1 MPLISLRNFRRE
13 PVFRLFFIAL
23 FCISVFPTFFAR
35 AEELGGSTVMD
46 LNTQLKENKTKI
58 DTLQKKIDQYNTHI
72 KATQRKAS
80 TLQNQISILDAGIGK
95 TETEIETREL
105 EIRQMELE
113 LDLILAKISEE
124 DSRVTDSKKRIA
136 ELLRDINRY
145 EQRGY
150 VNILIN
156 QESFSELF
164 DELHRVEILHTNIVA
179 QLGAIKKIKQTL
191 EDNQGALSTKR
202 AQALEAKKALDETK
216 GSLEEEKNLKDRILG
231 DTKASESEFQAMLKQ
246 LRAEEAA
253 LDSTI
258 VTIEKELRQRLKLDD
273 TATAGKITWPINPS
287 KGISA
292 YFHDS
297 GYPFRYIFEHTG
309 IDIRASQGTPVT
321 AAGAGYVAKVYN
333 GGMGNTPSYVM
344 ILHGNNVSTVYMHLS
359 SINVAQ
365 DSYVA
370 AGQIIGAVGGKPGTP
385 GAGKWTT
392 GPHLHF
398 EVRKNSIPVDPL
410 NYLP

>member
-1 MPLISLRNFRRE
+1 MVLLYS
-13 PVFRLFFIAL
+13 VLFSPSKGAW
-23 FCISVFPTFFAR
+23 
-35 AEELGGSTVMD
+35 AEELGGNSVMD
-46 LNTQLKENKTKI
+46 LNSRLKENKAKI
-58 DTLQKKIDQYNTHI
+58 DALQKKADQYNAQI
-72 KATQRKAS
+72 SATRRKAA

-95 TETEIETREL
+95 TETEIETKEL
-105 EIRQMELE
+105 EILQMELE

-124 DSRVTDSKKRIA
+124 DSRVGDSKKRIA
-136 ELLRDINRY
+136 ELLRNVNRY

-150 VNILIN
+150 VNILVN
-156 QESFSELF
+156 QESLSGLF
-164 DELHRVEILHTNIVA
+164 DELHRVEILNANVIA

-202 AQALEAKKALDETK
+202 AQALEAKKDLDETK
-216 GSLEEEKNLKDRILG
+216 GALEEEKSLKDRILG

-253 LDSTI
+253 LDSNI

-273 TATAGKITWPINPS
+273 KATAGKITWPINPS

-297 GYPFRYIFEHTG
+297 GYPFRYIFEHSG
-309 IDIRASQGTPVT
+309 IDIRSPQGTPVS
-321 AAGAGYVAKVYN
+321 AAGGGYVAKVYN

-344 ILHGNNVSTVYMHLS
+344 ILHGNNISTVYMHLS

-365 DSYVA
+365 DTYVA
-370 AGQIIGAVGGKPGTP
+370 AGQIIGAVGGKPGTS

-410 NYLP
+410 QYLP